1 MRPAFSKEAGIHPI
15 VRIQKHEPVAARCRN
30 PAIARAGG
38 AMRARPQRP
47 KSGIVLHITGDDRGG
62 AVRGGVVDYD
72 RLPIHYFL
80 IEKAI
85 DRARQRYLGV
95 VRRNHD

>member
-1 MRPAFSKEAGIHPI
+1 M
-15 VRIQKHEPVAARCRN
+15 RCRN
-30 PAIARAGG
+30 PGIARAGG
-38 AMRARPQRP
+38 AIRARAQRP
-47 KSGIVLHITGDDRGG
+47 KPGIVLHITGDDRGG
-62 AVRGGVVDYD
+62 TVCGSVVDDD

-85 DRARQRYLGV
+85 ECARQRYLRV